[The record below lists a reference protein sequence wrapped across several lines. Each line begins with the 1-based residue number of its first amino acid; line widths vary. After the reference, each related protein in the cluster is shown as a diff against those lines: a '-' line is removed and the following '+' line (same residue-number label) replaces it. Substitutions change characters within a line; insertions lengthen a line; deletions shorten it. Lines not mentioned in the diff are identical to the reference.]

1 MNRSA
6 NSCDV
11 LRTILRVGPDYL
23 HALLFSQVV
32 TPIKSW
38 FAMIYLHFY
47 VGSRK
52 NRTIYPA
59 RTFDDDLF
67 GEDRAGLDPQ
77 DTTKISFAFL
87 SKNGVGSQ
95 NTATKNTGVRERER
109 PKIPQNTL
117 LICRGTF
124 YKIVVRHIE

>member
-1 MNRSA
+1 MSHILRYSNQSA
-6 NSCDV
+6 NSYDV
-11 LRTILRVGPDYL
+11 YRTMLSDGPDYL

-32 TPIKSW
+32 TPINSS

-47 VGSRK
+47 VGRRK

-95 NTATKNTGVRERER
+95 NTATKNTGVREREK
-109 PKIPQNTL
+109 PKITQNTH
-117 LICRGTF
+117 LI
-124 YKIVVRHIE
+124 